1 MTSIS
6 PFVCTV
12 KTPPSLKRGWMWLRI
27 VTMIHGMNQCLMMRF
42 TERNIKE
49 KILEICSEVEP
60 LLFTLRESTI
70 FEGIYIFH
78 ILGIVVMY
86 YFK

>member
-1 MTSIS
+1 
-6 PFVCTV
+6 
-12 KTPPSLKRGWMWLRI
+12 MWLRI